1 MQEKTLESIW
11 FGWRCGWHSWRY
23 VHPKEPHQRPFGSRL
38 SRKQRG
44 ESEREGSLQRERE
57 RGREWAREHSD
68 CCTCFSSS
76 WRPRLLPS
84 KAITMSGKSVSK
96 VGKSIDWDY
105 LQKVVVSDGGK
116 RELAALRRAYDD
128 VAATINDKF
137 NIVSVTSRQIRCSS
151 PDLRSRSVD
160 LAIS

>member
-1 MQEKTLESIW
+1 
-11 FGWRCGWHSWRY
+11 
-23 VHPKEPHQRPFGSRL
+23 
-38 SRKQRG
+38 
-44 ESEREGSLQRERE
+44 
-57 RGREWAREHSD
+57 
-68 CCTCFSSS
+68 
-76 WRPRLLPS
+76 
-84 KAITMSGKSVSK
+84 MSGKSVSK

-137 NIVSVTSRQIRCSS
+137 NIVSVTSRQILCSS
-151 PDLRSRSVD
+151 PDLRSRSVV

>member
-1 MQEKTLESIW
+1 
-11 FGWRCGWHSWRY
+11 
-23 VHPKEPHQRPFGSRL
+23 
-38 SRKQRG
+38 
-44 ESEREGSLQRERE
+44 
-57 RGREWAREHSD
+57 
-68 CCTCFSSS
+68 
-76 WRPRLLPS
+76 
-84 KAITMSGKSVSK
+84 MSGKSVSK

>member
-1 MQEKTLESIW
+1 
-11 FGWRCGWHSWRY
+11 
-23 VHPKEPHQRPFGSRL
+23 
-38 SRKQRG
+38 
-44 ESEREGSLQRERE
+44 
-57 RGREWAREHSD
+57 
-68 CCTCFSSS
+68 
-76 WRPRLLPS
+76 
-84 KAITMSGKSVSK
+84 MSGKSVSK

-137 NIVSVTSRQIRCSS
+137 NIVSVTSRQILSSS
-151 PDLRSRSVD
+151 PDLRSRSVV

>member
-1 MQEKTLESIW
+1 MQEKTVGA
-11 FGWRCGWHSWRY
+11 FGLDEDVDDIIG
-23 VHPKEPHQRPFGSRL
+23 ETFIQRSHIRDPWEAACLANR
-38 SRKQRG
+38 
-44 ESEREGSLQRERE
+44 EEEREESLQRA
-57 RGREWAREHSD
+57 REWAREHGD

-84 KAITMSGKSVSK
+84 KAIIMSGKSVSK

-137 NIVSVTSRQIRCSS
+137 NIVSVTSRQILCSS
-151 PDLRSRSVD
+151 HDLRSRSVV

>member
-1 MQEKTLESIW
+1 
-11 FGWRCGWHSWRY
+11 
-23 VHPKEPHQRPFGSRL
+23 
-38 SRKQRG
+38 
-44 ESEREGSLQRERE
+44 
-57 RGREWAREHSD
+57 
-68 CCTCFSSS
+68 
-76 WRPRLLPS
+76 
-84 KAITMSGKSVSK
+84 MSGKSVSK

-137 NIVSVTSRQIRCSS
+137 NIVSVTSRQILCSS